1 MLDQIQRVD
10 FTHKDIEVIKDALFT
25 QEKILAVQSRAGGN
39 AAKIR
44 LNELRGLLYRI
55 RGQDAPSKAIPAT
68 TFKTIEPS
76 EGIWQQVTRMLSD

>member
-1 MLDQIQRVD
+1 MLEQIQKVD
-10 FTHKDIEVIKDALFT
+10 FTNDDIEVIKDALFT

-44 LNELRGLLYRI
+44 LNELRGLLFRI
-55 RGQDAPSKAIPAT
+55 RGQDTTPPKVIPKT
-68 TFKTIEPS
+68 TEPS